1 MGLNINTN
9 LRTRRSTPLKA
20 IGLVFLAVLIGFCA
34 TYGIKN
40 VVNYLG
46 RPQISF
52 SIFATV
58 FIWAMFVRP
67 IWTRTGTVLGMVGI
81 TLTLGIMLLDKN
93 FAHNLL
99 KPDNA
104 PIFLMIFFFSFF
116 LWISMAQ
123 AHNNDRRMEEK
134 LPPEEK
140 ETSNQK
146 TWVWPDLVYIELIC
160 MIVWTIIL
168 VVWSLVIPA
177 PLEEPANPGNTPNPS
192 KAPWYFLGLQEL
204 LVYFDPW
211 MAGVVLPSIIVFGLM
226 AIPYIDRNEKG
237 NGYYCFKD
245 RRLAILTFCIG
256 FFVMW
261 DYMIVLGTILR
272 GPGWNYF
279 GPFEEWNPHK
289 VVAANNTNLSEF
301 VWIKGLYPLGN
312 WLNID
317 WLKQGVPQV
326 DNVLFAPGHFLYI
339 NWPNIG
345 LLLKKEFMGIILLG
359 SYFLVLP
366 VVLAKTKLKNFYEQ
380 LGLGRYSVAIFLFL
394 VMATVPMKMYLRWIL
409 ALKYIFASP
418 WINF

>member
-1 MGLNINTN
+1 MGMIKETILFVKRPPI
-9 LRTRRSTPLKA
+9 LKA
-20 IGLVFLAVLIGFCA
+20 IGAGATVLFVAASVHFGL
-34 TYGIKN
+34 KN
-40 VVNYLG
+40 VINYLG
-46 RPQISF
+46 QPQISF
-52 SIFATV
+52 SLFAIAFT
-58 FIWAMFVRP
+58 WALFQRP
-67 IWTRTGTVLGMVGI
+67 VWTRTGTLLAMTGI

-116 LWISMAQ
+116 LWISMWQ
-123 AHNNDRRMEEK
+123 AHNNDRRMEEM

-146 TWVWPDLVYIELIC
+146 TWVWPDLVYIEFIC
-160 MIVWTIIL
+160 MIIWTVIL
-168 VVWSLVIPA
+168 VVWSIAIPA

-226 AIPYIDRNEKG
+226 AIPYLDTNEKG

-261 DYMIVLGTILR
+261 NYMIVLGTILR

-289 VVAANNTNLSEF
+289 VVAANNVNLSEL
-301 VWIKGLYPLGN
+301 VWIKGLYRLGDL
-312 WLNID
+312 LNID
-317 WLKQGVPQV
+317 WLKQGVPDV
-326 DNVLFAPGHFLYI
+326 NPNYADLG
-339 NWPNIG
+339 NW
-345 LLLKKEFMGIILLG
+345 LRLLKKEFAGILILG
-359 SYFLVLP
+359 FYFLVVP
-366 VVLAKTKLKNFYEQ
+366 VILARTKLKNFYER
-380 LGLGRYSVAIFLFL
+380 LGIGRYAVAIFLFL
-394 VMATVPMKMYLRWIL
+394 VMATVPLKMYLRWMI

>member
-1 MGLNINTN
+1 MIKETILFVKRPPI
-9 LRTRRSTPLKA
+9 LKA
-20 IGLVFLAVLIGFCA
+20 IGAGAAVLFVAASVHFGL
-34 TYGIKN
+34 KN
-40 VVNYLG
+40 VINYLG
-46 RPQISF
+46 QPQISF
-52 SIFATV
+52 SLFAIAFT
-58 FIWAMFVRP
+58 WALFQRP
-67 IWTRTGTVLGMVGI
+67 VWTRTGTLLAMTGI
-81 TLTLGIMLLDKN
+81 TLMLGIMLLDKN

-116 LWISMAQ
+116 LWISMWQ
-123 AHNNDRRMEEK
+123 AHNNDRRMEEM

-146 TWVWPDLVYIELIC
+146 TWVWPDLVYIEFIC
-160 MIVWTIIL
+160 MIIWTVIL
-168 VVWSLVIPA
+168 VVWSIAIPA

-226 AIPYIDRNEKG
+226 AIPYLDTNEKG

-261 DYMIVLGTILR
+261 NYMIVLGTILR

-289 VVAANNTNLSEF
+289 VVAANNVNLSEL
-301 VWIKGLYPLGN
+301 VWIKGLYRLGDL
-312 WLNID
+312 LNID
-317 WLKQGVPQV
+317 WLKQGVPDV
-326 DNVLFAPGHFLYI
+326 NPNYADLG
-339 NWPNIG
+339 NW
-345 LLLKKEFMGIILLG
+345 LRLLKKEFAGILILG
-359 SYFLVLP
+359 FYFLVVP
-366 VVLAKTKLKNFYEQ
+366 VILARTKLKNFYER
-380 LGLGRYSVAIFLFL
+380 LGIGRYAVAIFLFL
-394 VMATVPMKMYLRWIL
+394 VMATVPLKMYLRWMI

>member
-1 MGLNINTN
+1 M
-9 LRTRRSTPLKA
+9 LKA
-20 IGLVFLAVLIGFCA
+20 FLAAAAALFISAAVH
-34 TYGIKN
+34 YGLKN
-40 VVNYLG
+40 VLDYLG
-46 RPQISF
+46 QPQISF
-52 SIFATV
+52 TLFAIV
-58 FIWAMFVRP
+58 FIWALFQRP
-67 IWTRTGTVLGMVGI
+67 VWTRTGTLLAMTGI

-116 LWISMAQ
+116 LWISMWQ
-123 AHNNDRRMEEK
+123 AHNNDRRMEEM

-146 TWVWPDLVYIELIC
+146 TWVWPDLVYIEFIC
-160 MIVWTIIL
+160 MIIWTVVL

-211 MAGVVLPSIIVFGLM
+211 MAGVVLPSIIIFGLM
-226 AIPYIDRNEKG
+226 AIPYIDVNPKG
-237 NGYYCFKD
+237 NGYYSFKD

-289 VVAANNTNLSEF
+289 VVAANNVNLSEL
-301 VWIKGLYPLGN
+301 VWIKTLYPIGN
-312 WLNID
+312 ALNID
-317 WLKQGVPQV
+317 WLKQGVPDV
-326 DNVLFAPGHFLYI
+326 GPNYADPG
-339 NWPNIG
+339 NW
-345 LLLKKEFMGIILLG
+345 LKLLKKEFLGILLLG
-359 SYFLVLP
+359 FYFLVLP
-366 VVLAKTKLKNFYEQ
+366 VILAKTKLKNFYER
-380 LGLGRYSVAIFLFL
+380 LGMGRYAVAIFLFL
-394 VMATVPMKMYLRWIL
+394 VMAIVPIKMYLRWTI

>member
-1 MGLNINTN
+1 MGVIQQAVSVV
-9 LRTRRSTPLKA
+9 RRP
-20 IGLVFLAVLIGFCA
+20 AVLKLLGAITVIALIVACA
-34 TYGIKN
+34 KFGLKE

-46 RPQISF
+46 QPQISF
-52 SIFATV
+52 TIFAV
-58 FIWAMFVRP
+58 AFIWALFVRP
-67 IWTRTGTVLGMVGI
+67 IWTRTGTLLAMTGI

-116 LWISMAQ
+116 LWLSMLQ

-140 ETSNQK
+140 DTSNQK
-146 TWVWPDLVYIELIC
+146 TWVWPDLVYIEFIC
-160 MIVWTIIL
+160 MIVWTIVL

-211 MAGVVLPSIIVFGLM
+211 MAGVVLPSIIVIGLM
-226 AIPYIDRNEKG
+226 AIPYIDVNPKG

-245 RRLAILTFCIG
+245 RRLAILTFLIG

-301 VWIKGLYPLGN
+301 VWIWGLYPLGN
-312 WLNID
+312 MLNID
-317 WLKQGVPQV
+317 WLRQGVPQV
-326 DNVLFAPGHFLYI
+326 EPTLFASGHFLWI
-339 NWPNIG
+339 DWPNVAR
-345 LLLKKEFMGIILLG
+345 LVKKEFLGIILLG
-359 SYFLVLP
+359 FYFLILP
-366 VVLAKTKLKNFYEQ
+366 VILAKTKLKGFYEQ

-394 VMATVPMKMYLRWIL
+394 VMATVPIKMYLRWTI

>member
-1 MGLNINTN
+1 MIKETILFVKRPPI
-9 LRTRRSTPLKA
+9 LKA
-20 IGLVFLAVLIGFCA
+20 IGAGAAVLFVAASVHFGL
-34 TYGIKN
+34 KN
-40 VVNYLG
+40 VINYLG
-46 RPQISF
+46 QPQISF
-52 SIFATV
+52 SLFAIAFT
-58 FIWAMFVRP
+58 WALFQRP
-67 IWTRTGTVLGMVGI
+67 VWTRTGTLLAMTGI

-116 LWISMAQ
+116 LWISMWQ
-123 AHNNDRRMEEK
+123 AHNNDRRMEEM

-146 TWVWPDLVYIELIC
+146 TWVWPDLVYIEFIC
-160 MIVWTIIL
+160 MIIWTVIL
-168 VVWSLVIPA
+168 VVWSIAIPA

-226 AIPYIDRNEKG
+226 AIPYLDTNEKG

-261 DYMIVLGTILR
+261 NYMIVLGTILR

-289 VVAANNTNLSEF
+289 VVAANNVNLSEL
-301 VWIKGLYPLGN
+301 VWIKGLYRLGDL
-312 WLNID
+312 LNID
-317 WLKQGVPQV
+317 WLKQGVPDV
-326 DNVLFAPGHFLYI
+326 NPNYADLG
-339 NWPNIG
+339 NW
-345 LLLKKEFMGIILLG
+345 LRLLKKEFAGILILG
-359 SYFLVLP
+359 FYFLVVP
-366 VVLAKTKLKNFYEQ
+366 VILARTKLKNFYER
-380 LGLGRYSVAIFLFL
+380 LGIGRYAVAIFLFL
-394 VMATVPMKMYLRWIL
+394 VMATVPLKMYLRWMI